1 MGKRRLFGLGIIGLA
16 ALLLFGG
23 CKKNENT
30 IAYINEG
37 PQTNRKIEDLSQ
49 TYYQKVI
56 EFKTNNQLD
65 SALAYSQKAIEQG
78 KWTGSRELGNIYFHR
93 AQIYQELGQYEK
105 AIASYDSATKYYL
118 LIHEQYDGA
127 SKTALEMAELYKKL
141 GNERLAENYRIKAKI
156 WDLKGKERDSIRN

>member
-37 PQTNRKIEDLSQ
+37 PQTAAKKFDDSTAIYNKKTLEFKNNGQLDIALSCSERA
-49 TYYQKVI
+49 I
-56 EFKTNNQLD
+56 EFGRR
-65 SALAYSQKAIEQG
+65 I
-78 KWTGSRELGNIYFHR
+78 GSKELGNAYFNR
-93 AQIYQELGQYEK
+93 AKIFQELGQNNN
-105 AIASYDSATKYYL
+105 AFASYDSATKYYL

-156 WDLKGKERDSIRN
+156 WDIKSKDK